1 MNSSRPPIMSIIDC
15 PMSICMTFDN
25 SDRSIPILAMASLNT
40 ACSFATRISVSY
52 NPSPICCQSFI
63 SGISVSVMISACWP
77 NMASSSFCI
86 SSPVLSL
93 KLTFPTFRTILFSCS
108 CKSPNPSDEAAFST
122 ESPINPKICANWSLI
137 SASASVN
144 LSLVFVL
151 DDSPHHFFLVFLI
164 VWYISTTISSTSA
177 ICSNVCSPIMMP

>member
-1 MNSSRPPIMSIIDC
+1 MSIIDC

-52 NPSPICCQSFI
+52 NPSPICCHSFI
-63 SGISVSVMISACWP
+63 SGTSVSVMISACWL

-93 KLTFPTFRTILFSCS
+93 KLIFPTFRTIWFSCS
-108 CKSPNPSDEAAFST
+108 CRSPNPSDEAAFST
-122 ESPINPKICANWSLI
+122 ESPMNPKICANWSLI

-144 LSLVFVL
+144 LSYVFVL

-164 VWYISTTISSTSA
+164 VWYISTTIPSMSA
-177 ICSNVCSPIMMP
+177 ICSNVCSPIMTP